1 MNKNSLPD
9 IKKIIF
15 PIGLKLL
22 SYSDSIKNDNNG
34 IFEIGIVIEKDSLN
48 NYYLFCA
55 STNRKSKYLYYT
67 QNRSFSYSKLKVYLR
82 LIIAIAIDYFFLND
96 KPQDDFQ
103 INIYLKICTEFD
115 YYYIKDLIECIM
127 RQHYIILIKYNICI
141 IKIELSENNLKENES
156 KDTENINKNI
166 LIKNKMMMISEIL
179 YDDTEKSSS
188 IFECMKES
196 ASFIEIFYIYNLYP
210 AALFHA
216 TKLCETLK
224 YFNLS
229 DKIVQN
235 FNSYPFYLR

>member
-1 MNKNSLPD
+1 M
-9 IKKIIF
+9 
-15 PIGLKLL
+15 KLL

-34 IFEIGIVIEKDSLN
+34 IFEIGLIIEKDGSNN

-82 LIIAIAIDYFFLND
+82 LIIANAIDYFFLND

-127 RQHYIILIKYNICI
+127 RQHYIIMIKYNICI

-156 KDTENINKNI
+156 KDTENINKNKKI
-166 LIKNKMMMISEIL
+166 LIKKKTKIISEIL
-179 YDDTEKSSS
+179 YDDTKKSSS

-216 TKLCETLK
+216 TKL
-224 YFNLS
+224 
-229 DKIVQN
+229 
-235 FNSYPFYLR
+235 